1 MATVIRLKRG
11 GRTHAPYYRMIVVD
25 SRTRARGREIDL
37 IGIYH
42 PCARPAPITEVDR
55 AKALDWLF
63 RGARPSDTVR
73 DVLSKKGIM
82 AEFAAGKKAQPVV
95 EAVAPV
101 MAEAVEPVVLPDSR
115 LRGNDDGGLEEGSA
129 EPSAA
134 E

>member
-37 IGIYH
+37 IGYYH
-42 PCARPAPITEVDR
+42 PCARPAPITEIDR
-55 AKALDWLF
+55 AKALNWLSC
-63 RGARPSDTVR
+63 GAQPTDTVR

-82 AEFAAGKKAQPVV
+82 AEFAAVKKAGF
-95 EAVAPV
+95 AVDPEV
-101 MAEAVEPVVLPDSR
+101 SVLAEKATPAIPM
-115 LRGNDDGGLEEGSA
+115 EEGSA
-129 EPSAA
+129 ELGAV